1 MLNLCVIFSIVYLHF
16 QSSFNPQ
23 IHSPFEVASRL
34 YLVPSL
40 FSQKA
45 EEVVRPL
52 QSPSNTTTMAV
63 AVLLSAAVSLGSTLF
78 LILRLVLYAVLVA
91 AAWIG
96 IIEGDPWGVG
106 EPVSHVIELPP
117 WEEADQLNVEKRG
130 LKAAGEGVEA
140 TEEPGPLYGAGEE
153 GGGAPSTGHGL
164 TEAALQKHDRKEQ
177 AGRPRR
183 RPHYTP

>member
-1 MLNLCVIFSIVYLHF
+1 M
-16 QSSFNPQ
+16 QSLTS
-23 IHSPFEVASRL
+23 
-34 YLVPSL
+34 
-40 FSQKA
+40 
-45 EEVVRPL
+45 
-52 QSPSNTTTMAV
+52 TMAV
-63 AVLLSAAVSLGSTLF
+63 AVLWTAALSLGSTLF
-78 LILRLVLYAVLVA
+78 LITRLVLYGLLVA

-117 WEEADQLNVEKRG
+117 WEEADQMNVEKQG

-177 AGRPRR
+177 SGRRPQR